1 MKCKDVID
9 IIESIN
15 ENYNFKPYN
24 YEIEHDS
31 DGIRMSVD
39 YDLIPKIDLEQRMG
53 FIHRNSYYGL
63 SPYGEM
69 ENLMRKYCEDDVK
82 ACMNA
87 VFGIRNAKP
96 EITKVIYSYP
106 ATVVFW
112 SDGDKTVVKC
122 DGDVF
127 DEEKGLA
134 MAIAKKFMGTNKSK
148 SNYYNVFKKWAKRD
162 MDITIA
168 EGLIMAIKNKLRGAF
183 PLENSDAME
192 DDGK

>member
-1 MKCKDVID
+1 MKCEH

-15 ENYNFKPYN
+15 KSYNFEPCN

-31 DGIRMSVD
+31 DGIRMTVE
-39 YDLIPKIDLEQRMG
+39 YDLIPKTDLDKRMD
-53 FIHRNSYYGL
+53 FIHRNSHYGL
-63 SPYGEM
+63 SSYGEM

-96 EITKVIYSYP
+96 EITNVIYSYP
-106 ATVVFW
+106 ATIVFW

-122 DGDVF
+122 DGDVW
-127 DEEKGLA
+127 DDEKGLA

-148 SNYYNVFKKWAKRD
+148 SNFNDIFKKWAVK
-162 MDITIA
+162 DIFF
-168 EGLIMAIKNKLRGAF
+168 KQWLRVGVSC
-183 PLENSDAME
+183 ENCDAME